1 MSARGLLVLDGLF
14 DDLDVET
21 AVAASRGW
29 SVHRWDGSEAQLRE
43 AEVMVHVRTRVDRGL
58 IDRMPACRVVARFG
72 TGLDTVDH
80 AAAAEKSIRV
90 VGVRDYCIPELAS
103 LTLGLA
109 FAIDR
114 RVDGVR
120 TGMLD
125 PDDSWQTVASRVS
138 IPGRTTATVIGLGS
152 VGTAV
157 TRALLAIG
165 IAVRVV
171 TRHGAD
177 AARAIGAAPVAL
189 SDGLAGAGFVFL
201 HTALGAETQAMID
214 RQALARMSAGTIL
227 INTARLG
234 LLDEAAVAGAMKA
247 GDLGGLGLDARLGPE
262 SPLRGLLA
270 DPRMMIT
277 PHIGWYSAR
286 SARELRERT
295 VRAAIDAFL
304 ELDNAHQGAG

>member
-29 SVHRWDGSEAQLRE
+29 SVHRWDGSESQLHE
-43 AEVMVHVRTRVDRGL
+43 AEVAVHVRTRVDRSL

-80 AAAAEKSIRV
+80 AAATEKGIRV

-125 PDDSWQTVASRVS
+125 PDDSWQAVASRVS
-138 IPGRTTATVIGLGS
+138 LPGRTTATVIGLGS

-177 AARAIGAAPVAL
+177 QARAIGAAPVAL
-189 SDGLAGAGFVFL
+189 SDGLAGAGFIFL
-201 HTALGAETQAMID
+201 HTALGADTQGMID
-214 RQALARMSAGTIL
+214 RQALALMSPGTIL

-234 LLDEAAVAGAMKA
+234 LLDEAAVAAAMQA
-247 GDLGGLGLDARLGPE
+247 GDLGGLGLDARLGLE
-262 SPLRGLLA
+262 SPLRGLLG

-295 VRAAIDAFL
+295 IAAAIDAFP
-304 ELDNAHQGAG
+304 DSDKAHRGSG